1 MSEKDG
7 INEGMLA
14 VGVTCIILAALLMIF
29 LPIGPKEAIGLGILI
44 TLGIGLCVGATPTPG
59 GM

>member
-1 MSEKDG
+1 MSEKDK

-14 VGVTCIILAALLMIF
+14 VGVTCIIIAALLMIF
-29 LPIGPKEAIGLGILI
+29 LPIGLKEGVGLVILLV
-44 TLGIGLCVGATPTPG
+44 LGLGLCVGATPTPG